1 VDGTTL
7 AGEDVDRIA
16 VSGEEGR
23 QGVQMDF
30 GSATPGVV
38 ADELDAHAGGK
49 CILTSVPIS
58 TNARTERY
66 ADYLDAAYGSRPESY
81 YRQFLRTPIQSGAS
95 VLDWGCGLGGMLLAL
110 EKTDP
115 GLGLH
120 GADIIR
126 DTLDRL
132 REARPSWDLR
142 EVPSDPATLPWADS
156 SFDRIFLLDVV
167 EHVREPLEM
176 LSEAHRTLK
185 PGGILV
191 LSTPDRWAFYKRPGG
206 FVRNLGFN
214 WNRLRGREWV
224 DPTHLTEFTAGGL
237 RALLRASKF
246 GDADFH
252 PSVWHR
258 SLWLRPPKRHY
269 SFIVELARKH

>member
-1 VDGTTL
+1 
-7 AGEDVDRIA
+7 
-16 VSGEEGR
+16 
-23 QGVQMDF
+23 M
-30 GSATPGVV
+30 
-38 ADELDAHAGGK
+38 
-49 CILTSVPIS
+49 S
-58 TNARTERY
+58 TKKNPETY
-66 ADYLDAAYGSRPESY
+66 ASYLEVAYGSRPESY
-81 YRQFLRTPIQSGAS
+81 YRNFLRTPIRSGAS
-95 VLDWGCGLGGMLLAL
+95 VLDWGCGLGGMLLTL
-110 EKTDP
+110 EKEDP
-115 GLGLH
+115 TLVLH
-120 GADIIR
+120 GADIIPE
-126 DTLDRL
+126 TLERL
-132 REARPSWDLR
+132 RKARPAWDLR
-142 EVPSDPATLPWADS
+142 QVASESPTLPWADS

-224 DPTHLTEFTAGGL
+224 DPTHLTEFTAGRL

-246 GDADFH
+246 GDAGFH